1 MPTRISE
8 LLLTLAAI
16 DKLGARSISV
26 SEIREVPWN
35 GPVMI
40 RNPAA
45 HTTDRRLL
53 LGKTN
58 GGRCLTLVIEAT
70 DEPTTWLVISG
81 WESSTRER
89 KIIEGQP

>member
-1 MPTRISE
+1 MPTRVSE
-8 LLLTLAAI
+8 LLLPLTAI

-26 SEIREVPWN
+26 SEVREVPWN

-45 HTTDRRLL
+45 HTADRRLL
-53 LGKTN
+53 LGKTK
-58 GGRCLTLVIEAT
+58 GGRCLRLVIEAT

-89 KIIEGQP
+89 KIIEAQP

>member
-1 MPTRISE
+1 MPTRVSE
-8 LLLTLAAI
+8 LLLPLAAI
-16 DKLGARSISV
+16 DKLGARSISL
-26 SEIREVPWN
+26 SEVREVPWN

-53 LGKTN
+53 LGKTK

-89 KIIEGQP
+89 KIIEAQP